1 MNQNISL
8 AELANTNEIYI
19 DTTAIQSEGFREL
32 MIQNAKAMKDEGN
45 AIKIHR
51 AVLNAFAKIQESGNV
66 CEGTVAEDR
75 LNMLKALEEGGVI
88 QYIGNQLELRC
99 VEQMYLEQLV
109 TYRNKKKLSL
119 ISNSYE
125 LVHDALLM
133 NQIGS
138 FFGKEIT
145 TFRLSD
151 EGELI
156 QVTKQGVTKESSTQ
170 TDNSDNTSS
179 QTEKLLKMFGLR

>member
-8 AELANTNEIYI
+8 VELANINEVYI

-51 AVLNAFAKIQESGNV
+51 AVLNAFAKIQESGDV

-88 QYIGNQLELRC
+88 QYIGNQLEPRC

>member
-8 AELANTNEIYI
+8 AELANTNEVYI
-19 DTTAIQSEGFREL
+19 DTTAIQSEGFRKL

-51 AVLNAFAKIQESGNV
+51 AVLNAFAKIQESRDV

-88 QYIGNQLELRC
+88 QYIGNQLEPRC

-119 ISNSYE
+119 ISNSDE

-145 TFRLSD
+145 TFRLSN

-156 QVTKQGVTKESSTQ
+156 QVTKQGVTKESSTP
-170 TDNSDNTSS
+170 TNNSDNTSS